1 MSTRPQKPHYASSS
15 SIDSDSSSPSSS
27 DTDLS
32 IRISMDVQPVASVEV
47 MRCLRCHRH
56 VEATST
62 DDPASTGM
70 IRPMGMMSVSVSVS
84 ENESERGRE
93 RERGRLFFDDRF
105 SYKTTTTQR
114 HSNLSQTTFTMGFR
128 QKEYGFLNKSHFSD
142 LHEKEADKW
151 HPATLCYGHAL
162 CAKRRNQPD
171 TRLRRSAASAWI

>member
-1 MSTRPQKPHYASSS
+1 MSTRPQKTHYASSS

-70 IRPMGMMSVSVSVS
+70 IRVGFNLYYCQKCATAV
-84 ENESERGRE
+84 G
-93 RERGRLFFDDRF
+93 
-105 SYKTTTTQR
+105 YK
-114 HSNLSQTTFTMGFR
+114 
-128 QKEYGFLNKSHFSD
+128 
-142 LHEKEADKW
+142 
-151 HPATLCYGHAL
+151 
-162 CAKRRNQPD
+162 
-171 TRLRRSAASAWI
+171 